1 MAYSTTRSASG
12 SFTITDARHVGAKV
26 GADLRLLANYY
37 GKPALDSIDAY
48 TEEIAVLLRDG
59 YLDTVDFGFRQH
71 ATNAW
76 KLRLRY
82 TATLGGHLIDDRP
95 GSFPATVVMAGLPF
109 YSFLTYSTKFSLLST
124 SQQAAVTGPLPVQ
137 RSTGTEPTAST
148 GTFTSGHGYSR
159 NGVGVGRG
167 VYIAD

>member
-1 MAYSTTRSASG
+1 MTYSTTRSASD

-48 TEEIAVLLRDG
+48 TEEIALLLRDG
-59 YLDTVDFGFRQH
+59 FLDTVDFGFRQRD
-71 ATNAW
+71 TNAW

-82 TATLGGHLIDDRP
+82 TATLGGHLLDDRP
-95 GSFPATVVMAGLPF
+95 GSFPATIAVAGLPF
-109 YSFLTYSTKFSLLST
+109 YSFLTYSTKFSQLST
-124 SQQAAVTGPLPVQ
+124 SQQEAVTGALPI
-137 RSTGTEPTAST
+137 RRGTGTEPST
-148 GTFTSGHGYSR
+148 SAGTFTSGHGYSR